1 MAKSVVTRAFEA
13 WNVNKVLDG
22 LPAVPDKMVFALIP
36 QQDENASISRDE
48 GMPATALIQ
57 HTADITQYGVLNDNA
72 VVYSVVLDTSV
83 GDWDYNW
90 IGLVDSK
97 TNTVLM
103 IVHVRT
109 QQKIKTKNGQ
119 QGNSL
124 TRNLAMQFDG
134 AADATQINVSA
145 QTWQIDFSARLA
157 GIDEMQRLIT
167 LDNFGN
173 AAFLSA
179 GFEVV
184 RAGDKYT
191 VRKGIGYVGGLRGEL
206 TQEQTLNGLR
216 STKIYADFSYQGSV
230 VGQWQTAVKLTVA
243 SDLKNYADAVGFAH
257 YVAPIASIDAA
268 GNVTDLRVIGARYDR
283 DIDDIKTRY
292 AIKTDLSA
300 WKYTAKGGELTL
312 SPPYTLNACM
322 IFING
327 IEQALNYSYSL
338 EDNTITFAEA
348 LLNGD
353 FVNVIFNVPLSTQG
367 ALTNDSETNALL
379 YEIDKLRAEVRG
391 LTGRDFLSA
400 DNGNIIAAGTDA
412 GLFLPENAL
421 QKIKGIDVKTMDSE

>member
-22 LPAVPDKMVFALIP
+22 LPAVPDNIVFALIP
-36 QQDENASISRDE
+36 NQDETAPVSRDE
-48 GMPATALIQ
+48 GMPATATIK

-72 VVYSVVLDTSV
+72 VVYSVVLDTNV

-109 QQKIKTKNGQ
+109 QQKVKTKNGQ

-145 QTWQIDFSARLA
+145 QTWQIDFSARLS

-173 AAFLSA
+173 AAFLAA

-184 RAGDKYT
+184 RASDKYT

-206 TQEQTLNGLR
+206 TQEHTLNGLR
-216 STKIYADFSYQGSV
+216 STKLYADFSYQGSV
-230 VGQWQTAVKLTVA
+230 VGKWQTAVTLRA
-243 SDLKNYADAVGFAH
+243 ANDLKNYMDAAGFAH
-257 YVAPIASIDAA
+257 YIAPIASIDAA
-268 GNVTDLRVIGARYDR
+268 GNVTDLRVQGARYDR

-300 WKYTAKGGELTL
+300 WQYTAKGGELTL

-327 IEQALNYSYSL
+327 VEQALNYSYAL
-338 EDNTITFAEA
+338 EENIITFAEA
-348 LLNGD
+348 LLKSD
-353 FVNVIFNVPLSTQG
+353 FVNVVFNVPLSTQG
-367 ALTNDSETNALL
+367 ALTNDNETNALL

-391 LTGRDFLSA
+391 LTGTDFLSS
-400 DNGNIIAAGTDA
+400 DKNNLIAAGTDA
-412 GLFLPENAL
+412 GLFLPESAL
-421 QKIKGIDVKTMDSE
+421 QKITGIDVSN